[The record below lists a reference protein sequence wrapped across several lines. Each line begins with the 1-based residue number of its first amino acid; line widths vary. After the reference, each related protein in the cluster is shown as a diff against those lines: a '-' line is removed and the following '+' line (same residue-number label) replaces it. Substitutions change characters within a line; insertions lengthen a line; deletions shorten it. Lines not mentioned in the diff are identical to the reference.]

1 MSHLWQDRRF
11 LTIIRALTV
20 RTIFVK
26 RGPHCGKLGIVK
38 QQNKDG
44 SYVVSQADFGDELIS
59 FKREE
64 FIVYRYRKI
73 RVPIDRVAGKNPDV
87 L

>member
-1 MSHLWQDRRF
+1 MAGPTFSYNNPRINGQ
-11 LTIIRALTV
+11 
-20 RTIFVK
+20 TIFVK

-38 QQNKDG
+38 QQNQDG
-44 SYVVSQADFGDELIS
+44 SYLVSQADFGAELIS

-73 RVPIDRVAGKNPDV
+73 KVPIERVAGRNPDV